1 MNQVKVPRFQIQQI
15 ALVVCNTDA
24 AFKLLSD
31 LGLTD
36 WVHDTVVAEG
46 KVFGLEGANTAN
58 LYFNYQSGNGT
69 EYVDGDGE
77 KQCGGAKPLELEIL
91 DYTEGPNWMAENGS
105 SLDSVSHLGMHV
117 SAEQLAEY
125 RAYFEAEGI
134 PVAQEVITQSHT
146 NDYIKD
152 SRRYNYVIFDT
163 RELIGVDLK
172 FIVRLNVDGTPQ

>member
-1 MNQVKVPRFQIQQI
+1 MSELTVPRFQIQQI
-15 ALVVCNTDA
+15 AMVVCNTQA
-24 AFKLLSD
+24 AFTLLSD

-36 WVHDTVVAEG
+36 WIHDTVVAEG

-58 LYFNYQSGNGT
+58 LHFNYQAGT
-69 EYVDGDGE
+69 GIEYIDGDGT
-77 KQCGGAKPLELEIL
+77 QRYDTKPLELEIL
-91 DYTEGPNWMAENGS
+91 DYTDGPNWMAENGS

-117 SAEQLAEY
+117 TAEQLAQY

-134 PVAQEVITQSHT
+134 PVAQEVVTQSHT
-146 NDYIKD
+146 NDHIKD

>member
-36 WVHDTVVAEG
+36 WVRDTVVAEG
-46 KVFGLEGANTAN
+46 KVFGLEGANVAD

-69 EYVDGDGE
+69 EYVDVDGE
-77 KQCGGAKPLELEIL
+77 KQSGAKPLELEIL
-91 DYTEGPNWMAENGS
+91 DYTEGTNWMQENGTD
-105 SLDSVSHLGMHV
+105 LNSVSHLGMHV

-125 RAYFEAEGI
+125 REYFAGEGI

-146 NDYIKD
+146 NDYIKN